1 MQTVNDWLISKLA
14 GDLGV
19 TNQDIHNNE
28 YAGQQIQRYIYAEI
42 DTYAELIEIL
52 HGKVGK

>member
-1 MQTVNDWLISKLA
+1 MVTVNDWLVSKLA

-19 TNQDIHNNE
+19 TDKDIKE
-28 YAGQQIQRYIYAEI
+28 SKYAGEQIQRYLYAEI
-42 DTYAELIEIL
+42 HTYSELIEIL

>member
-1 MQTVNDWLISKLA
+1 MDTDNNWLRSKIA

-19 TNQDIHNNE
+19 TNEDIANSE
-28 YAGQQIQRYIYAEI
+28 YAGQQIQRYLYAEI
-42 DTYAELIEIL
+42 HTYTELIEIL